1 MKLYG
6 STIAPPPM
14 GGGDG
19 GGDGGDGGARV
30 VFTCKVMG
38 TFRYNQRYFFLSALG
53 HIL

>member
-19 GGDGGDGGARV
+19 GVLIKARV

-53 HIL
+53 HIP